1 MTTTHIWFTPEGIED
16 LLPPQAEKLEFYRR
30 ELLDLYAASGYEL
43 IKPPVAEFVD
53 SLLTGSGRD
62 LSHETC
68 TFVDQESGRTMGVR
82 ADTTP
87 QVARIAA
94 SRLKAHDGAPLRL
107 CYAGDTLKARY
118 NRARGSRNPYQ
129 VGVELFNVPG
139 SAGDAEILLLLL
151 ESMDALGL
159 APVTLSLGHAGLIK
173 RILSACTLPP
183 AAADELLELLN
194 HKRYPAY
201 QDWLHAHQPSIPYD
215 LQALFTDWFELS
227 GEAASVI
234 DQAKALLRAYPEM
247 MAELDAMEQL
257 LALLNAAAP
266 HVRIFAD
273 LSEIRG
279 YSYHTGLIFSTFVV
293 DEHNRALMVARG
305 GRYDGIADAF
315 DSPMSATGFSLDLRA
330 VLDLLAPVERTG
342 QRVWAPMVDEAQLHE
357 KVRDLRSKG
366 YEVVWCDTVPDG
378 AVCKLSK
385 INGLWTIE
393 HDET

>member
-30 ELLDLYAASGYEL
+30 ELLDLFAASGYEL
-43 IKPPVAEFVD
+43 IKPPIAEFFD
-53 SLLTGSGRD
+53 SLLTGSGQD
-62 LSHETC
+62 LSRETC

-94 SRLKAHDGAPLRL
+94 SRLRAREGAPLRL

-118 NRARGSRNPYQ
+118 NRARGTRNPYQ
-129 VGVELFNVPG
+129 TGVELFNVPG
-139 SAGDAEILLLLL
+139 KAGDAEILLLLL

-159 APVTLSLGHAGLIK
+159 APITLSLGHAGLIK
-173 RILSACTLPP
+173 RVLSECSLPESE
-183 AAADELLELLN
+183 AGVLLTLLN
-194 HKRYPAY
+194 RKRYPEY
-201 QDWLHAHQPSIPYD
+201 QAWLNANLHYIPYD

-227 GEAASVI
+227 GEAETVI
-234 DQAKALLRAYPEM
+234 DQTKSLLSAYPEM
-247 MAELDAMEQL
+247 VAELDGMLDL
-257 LALLNAAAP
+257 LALLKAAAP

-273 LSEIRG
+273 LAEIRG
-279 YSYHTGLIFSTFVV
+279 YYYHTGLMFSTYVV
-293 DEHNRALMVARG
+293 DEHDRALVVARG
-305 GRYDGIADAF
+305 GRYDGIAEAF
-315 DSPMSATGFSLDLRA
+315 DNPMSATGFSLDLRA

-342 QRVWAPMVDEAQLHE
+342 QRVWAPMEADPQLHE
-357 KVRDLRSKG
+357 KVRDLRSEG
-366 YEVVWCDTVPDG
+366 YEVVWCEATPDG

-393 HDET
+393 NDEA

>member
-62 LSHETC
+62 LSRETC

-94 SRLKAHDGAPLRL
+94 SRLKAREGAPLRL
-107 CYAGDTLKARY
+107 CYAGDTLKARH

-139 SAGDAEILLLLL
+139 AAGDAEILLLLL

-173 RILSACTLPP
+173 RILAACSLPQSE
-183 AAADELLELLN
+183 AEALLAHLN

-201 QDWLHAHQPSIPYD
+201 RQWLEANLQHIPYD

-234 DQAKALLRAYPEM
+234 DQAKALLAAYPDM
-247 MAELDAMEQL
+247 IAELDAVARL
-257 LALLNAAAP
+257 LPLLNAAAP
-266 HVRIFAD
+266 HVRVFAD
-273 LSEIRG
+273 LAEIRG
-279 YSYHTGLIFSTFVV
+279 YSYHTGLMFSTYVV
-293 DEHNRALMVARG
+293 DDYDRALVVARG
-305 GRYDGIADAF
+305 GRYDGIAEAF
-315 DSPMSATGFSLDLRA
+315 DNPMCATGFSLDLRA

-342 QRVWAPMVDEAQLHE
+342 QRVWAPMAADAALHE
-357 KVRDLRSKG
+357 KVRDLRSDG
-366 YEVVWCDTVPDG
+366 YEVVWCEAVPEG

-385 INGLWTIE
+385 INGVWTIE
-393 HDET
+393 HDEA